1 MSQDLARI
9 KEKELALDAENK
21 VLRAQLFSSKPSK
34 KAQQKAIDRA

>member
-34 KAQQKAIDRA
+34 KA